1 MTKTTEKNEAA
12 DDLAAVRQD
21 IDALRKDLA
30 ALTKSLKGAGE
41 SGFEKV
47 AAAGRAKAQEIEGGL
62 EQAMKTLRGQ
72 GEVSVAQIERVI
84 HDKPLTS
91 LLAAFGA
98 GMLIARLLE
107 RR

>member
-1 MTKTTEKNEAA
+1 MTKTSEKNEAT
-12 DDLAAVRQD
+12 DDLEAVRQD
-21 IDALRKDLA
+21 IEALRKDLA
-30 ALTKSLKGAGE
+30 SLTKSLKGAGE
-41 SGFEKV
+41 SGLEKI
-47 AAAGRAKAQEIEGGL
+47 AAAGSAKAQELEGGL
-62 EQAMKTLRGQ
+62 EQAMDTLRSQGQ
-72 GEVSVAQIERVI
+72 VSVAQIERAI